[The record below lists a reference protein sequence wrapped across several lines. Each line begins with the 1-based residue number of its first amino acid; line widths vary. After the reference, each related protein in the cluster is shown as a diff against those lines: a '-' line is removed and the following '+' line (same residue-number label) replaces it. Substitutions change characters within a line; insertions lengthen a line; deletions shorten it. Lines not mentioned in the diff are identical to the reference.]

1 MILGIY
7 GAGGLGREVY
17 ELAKLTNSYNNYWQE
32 IFFIDDGEIINNPRN
47 ALILKFKNLKE
58 KFNLED
64 IEVCIAIGEPYVR
77 KEIFL
82 KLLSKKISITT
93 LVDPD
98 VSIPDS
104 TKIGAGTIICKY
116 VSITSDVKI
125 GKNVY
130 VHPMACI
137 GHDSQIGDHSII
149 SSYVDVT
156 GECIIGSETFLAI
169 GTIMKQQVKIG
180 SGCILGMGSVV
191 YNNISDNLI
200 AMGNP
205 ARPMKKNEEKKVF
218 K

>member
-1 MILGIY
+1 MRLGIY

-17 ELAKLTNSYNNYWQE
+17 ELALRINGKSSRWSE
-32 IFFIDDGEIINNPRN
+32 IIFIDDSDNPKKLRDINIINFQD
-47 ALILKFKNLKE
+47 LISVKN
-58 KFNLED
+58 

-82 KLLSKKISITT
+82 KLLSRKISITT

-104 TKIGAGTIICKY
+104 TKLGTGAIICKY

-149 SSYVDVT
+149 SSYVDVA
-156 GECIIGSETFLAI
+156 GECVIGSETFLAI
-169 GTIMKQQVKIG
+169 GTIMKQQIKIG
-180 SGCILGMGSVV
+180 SGCIVGMGSVV